1 MRIKLR
7 GQPNDLLAVLLEHPG
22 EMVSREKLQK
32 RLWPADTFVD
42 FEQSLNAAVKRLRA
56 ALGDS
61 ADSPRFVE
69 TLAGRGY
76 RFIAPLDR
84 PVATPPADVPQVA
97 APASLPARPRW
108 SKLAMGL
115 GGCSLL
121 IAIALMVPSIRAALW
136 SRTVSVPIRS
146 LAVLP
151 LVDLQPQPETEYLA
165 DEITDALRQ
174 RLAGIRALRVI
185 SRTSSM
191 HYQGNSKTVPEI
203 AHALNVD
210 AIVTGSVSHAGTR
223 VHISVELIQGAT
235 DGHLWSGSFEG
246 DLTGVSVLQD
256 AVAGKIAE
264 EIRAAVTGP
273 DSKRLARAR
282 VYNPDAYRAYARGRF
297 LWSKRTEE
305 NMKQA
310 IQELKHAVKDDPE
323 YALAWDGIAD
333 CWVALAWY
341 GFVPPDEA
349 FPQAQEA
356 LDKALSLEDSL
367 AEAHTS
373 LAFVTVYYRRDW
385 AGAEREFR
393 RAIELSP
400 NYANGHHWYGEFLSL
415 VGRHEEA
422 IAEAERARE
431 LDPLSSIIN
440 TWVGSRYFFAH
451 KYDNAVDVSRGAV
464 DMDPNFVP
472 AHLVLGQ
479 AYEQSG
485 MLGQAIGEFE
495 AAVRMSGGG
504 AVYLASLVHAYALAG
519 QRTEAEQRRRDLRRL
534 SEQRFVSS
542 YDLAVASVGLDDA
555 SETLGLL
562 NKAVEE
568 RSPRV
573 AYIGIDPRFDGLRSS
588 NRFQQL
594 KTRLGLP

>member
-7 GQPNDLLAVLLEHPG
+7 GQPNDLLAVLLECPG
-22 EMVSREKLQK
+22 EMVTREKLQK

-42 FEQSLNAAVKRLRA
+42 FEHSLNAAVKRLRA

-69 TLAGRGY
+69 TLAGHGY
-76 RFIAPLDR
+76 RFIAPVDR
-84 PVATPPADVPQVA
+84 QVAASPAEAPQVA
-97 APASLPARPRW
+97 GPAHLPARQRW
-108 SKLAMGL
+108 PTVAMGL
-115 GGCSLL
+115 GGCAVLV
-121 IAIALMVPSIRAALW
+121 AIALTVPSIRAALW
-136 SRTVSVPIRS
+136 SGTVSAPIRS
-146 LAVLP
+146 LVVLP
-151 LVDLQPQPETEYLA
+151 LVDLSPEPQQEYLA

-174 RLAGIRALRVI
+174 RLAGAKALRVI

-191 HYQGNSKTVPEI
+191 HYQGGSKTVPEI

-210 AIVTGSVSHAGTR
+210 AIVAGSVSHTGTR
-223 VHISVELIQGAT
+223 VRVSVELIRAAT

-246 DLTGVSVLQD
+246 DLNGVSALQD
-256 AVAGKIAE
+256 SVAGKIAD
-264 EIRAAVTGP
+264 EIRAALTGL
-273 DSKRLARAR
+273 DGKHLARAR

-310 IQELKHAVKDDPE
+310 IQELKQAVKEDPE

-341 GFVPPDEA
+341 GFVDPNDA
-349 FPQAQEA
+349 FPQAQQA
-356 LDKALSLEDSL
+356 LNKALSIEDSL

-373 LAFVTVYYRRDW
+373 LAFVTVYYLRDW

-393 RAIELSP
+393 RAIELNP
-400 NYANGHHWYGEFLSL
+400 NYANGHHWFAEFLSL
-415 VGRHEEA
+415 EGRHEEA
-422 IAEAERARE
+422 IGEAEHARE
-431 LDPLSSIIN
+431 LDPVSSIIN

-451 KYDNAVDVSRGAV
+451 KYDTAMDVSRGAV

-485 MLGQAIGEFE
+485 MLGQAIAEFDK
-495 AAVRMSGGG
+495 AVQMSGGG
-504 AVYLASLVHAYALAG
+504 AVYVSSLAHAYALAG
-519 QRTEAEQRRRDLRRL
+519 RRTEAEQRRRDLRRL

-542 YDLAVASVGLDDA
+542 YDLAVASVGLRNA

-562 NKAVEE
+562 NKAIDE

-573 AYIGIDPRFDGLRSS
+573 AFIGIDPRFDGLRSS
-588 NRFQQL
+588 DRFQQL